1 MSTDHQIAEKVIAAV
16 KNSDGWKYVDHLHG
30 CDSWIRKGKLVV
42 KAIKGIGP
50 ANPWDYVSVW
60 IDKFEWRVPSEL
72 RQLIYEAAWP
82 TFEKVKMLHM
92 EQMKAKILR
101 KL

>member
-1 MSTDHQIAEKVIAAV
+1 MSTDQQIAEKVIAAV
-16 KNSDGWKYVDHLHG
+16 KDPKGWSYVDYLHG
-30 CDSWIRKGKLVV
+30 CNSWIRKGKLVV

-60 IDKFEWRVPSEL
+60 IDEFEWRVPPEL
-72 RQLIYEAAWP
+72 RQAIYEAAWP
-82 TFEKVKMLHM
+82 TFEKIKIRHE
-92 EQMKAKILR
+92 EQLKSDILS